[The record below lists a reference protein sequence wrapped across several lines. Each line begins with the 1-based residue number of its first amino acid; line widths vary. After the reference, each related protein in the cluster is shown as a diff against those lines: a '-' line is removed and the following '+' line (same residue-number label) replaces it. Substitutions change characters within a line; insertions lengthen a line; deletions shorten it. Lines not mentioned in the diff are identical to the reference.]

1 MVRFVGRKGV
11 PLMPTMPVMEPTDA
25 DIEREILQDPEV
37 RAALAELNDPED
49 REDLIDALIVEKR
62 IREGKEEKI
71 PWEEVQRK
79 LGL

>member
-1 MVRFVGRKGV
+1 
-11 PLMPTMPVMEPTDA
+11 MPTMPVMEPTDA